1 MRAAALFAATLSL
14 CLAATAAPPNPCQL
28 LTEADVKAAIPG
40 AWKQDTSGTKEGV
53 CGFEAAGGKSL
64 GFVAKEVAQGAAKTL
79 AMYQKAGGALAK
91 SASGPGSGAFRIAE
105 KTSNQIHFGKGNYVA
120 IIEANVAATRDP
132 AALDR
137 LAKAAYDR
145 LP

>member
-1 MRAAALFAATLSL
+1 MRAALLAASLTLS
-14 CLAATAAPPNPCQL
+14 LAATATPPNPCQL

-40 AWKQDTSGTKEGV
+40 AWKQDKSGIKDGV
-53 CGFEAAGGKSL
+53 CGFEGAGGKSL
-64 GFVAKEVAQGAAKTL
+64 GFVAKEVKGGAAFTL
-79 AMYQKAGGALAK
+79 GINLQAAGAQAK
-91 SASGPGSGAFRIAE
+91 PASGPGSGAFRVAG

-120 IIEANVAATRDP
+120 IIEANRAATKDP